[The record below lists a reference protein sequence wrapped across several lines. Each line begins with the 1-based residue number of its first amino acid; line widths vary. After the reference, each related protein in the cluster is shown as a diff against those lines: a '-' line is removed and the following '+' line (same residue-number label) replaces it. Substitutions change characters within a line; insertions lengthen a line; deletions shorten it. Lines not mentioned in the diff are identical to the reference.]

1 LKDETNEQIRNE
13 FSKAGAI
20 ARLRPTSVLGFEP
33 IRTGFAWRKFEY
45 RNFASFE
52 KNDEKSF
59 NNKEI
64 QDEFHKKNRKRV
76 DELPVYSVVANDFT
90 AWIKVIQNAT
100 LLELGSKDPW
110 TDNKD

>member
-1 LKDETNEQIRNE
+1 MKDETNEQIRNE
-13 FSKAGAI
+13 FRKAGAI

-52 KNDEKSF
+52 KNDKESF
-59 NNKEI
+59 N
-64 QDEFHKKNRKRV
+64 NRKRV

-90 AWIKVIQNAT
+90 AWIKAIQNAT
-100 LLELGSKDPW
+100 ILELGSKDPW